1 MYASVCVRSLKRDRE
16 KEIIWVFYRER
27 ERRWEIWGLLWVS
40 LCLSAFKRVCKRE
53 RQRQRMRSCDR
64 DRERERERERTRGLR
79 KGVRRWLSGTVCRER
94 FTLSHKPPLKYS
106 HTHTLSLSHSKTLA
120 CAFVVLWEMR
130 IKMRANFSSL
140 CSEQL
145 RVQTEATKIET
156 IFRHLKRIFYDNF
169 VKVTLTVWWKGEL

>member
-64 DRERERERERTRGLR
+64 DRERERERTRGLR

-94 FTLSHKPPLKYS
+94 FTLSHKPSLKYS
-106 HTHTLSLSHSKTLA
+106 HTHTHSLSPIRRRSLAPSSSCERCESRWEQILAVCVPSSSECKPKPRKSKL
-120 CAFVVLWEMR
+120 FFD
-130 IKMRANFSSL
+130 I
-140 CSEQL
+140 
-145 RVQTEATKIET
+145 
-156 IFRHLKRIFYDNF
+156 
-169 VKVTLTVWWKGEL
+169 

>member
-64 DRERERERERTRGLR
+64 DRERERERAAWERESEGDSA
-79 KGVRRWLSGTVCRER
+79 VQFAENASLSLTNP
-94 FTLSHKPPLKYS
+94 LSS
-106 HTHTLSLSHSKTLA
+106 THTHTLSLSPIRRRSLAPSSSCERCESRWEQILEVCVPSSSECKPKPRKSKL
-120 CAFVVLWEMR
+120 FFD
-130 IKMRANFSSL
+130 I
-140 CSEQL
+140 
-145 RVQTEATKIET
+145 
-156 IFRHLKRIFYDNF
+156 
-169 VKVTLTVWWKGEL
+169 

>member
-1 MYASVCVRSLKRDRE
+1 MRACACVRWRETERKRSYGCSTERGREDGRFGGCCGCHCVWVHSRECVRERDRDRE
-16 KEIIWVFYRER
+16 CVLVTET
-27 ERRWEIWGLLWVS
+27 
-40 LCLSAFKRVCKRE
+40 
-53 RQRQRMRSCDR
+53 
-64 DRERERERERTRGLR
+64 ERERERERAAWERESEGDSA
-79 KGVRRWLSGTVCRER
+79 VQFAENASLSLTNP
-94 FTLSHKPPLKYS
+94 LSS
-106 HTHTLSLSHSKTLA
+106 THTHTHSLSHSKTLA
-120 CAFVVLWEMR
+120 CAFVVVWEMR

>member
-64 DRERERERERTRGLR
+64 DRERERERAAWERESEGDSA
-79 KGVRRWLSGTVCRER
+79 VQFAENASLSLTNP
-94 FTLSHKPPLKYS
+94 LSS
-106 HTHTLSLSHSKTLA
+106 THTHTHSLSHSKTLA

>member
-64 DRERERERERTRGLR
+64 DRERERENARLEKGSPKVTQRYSLQRTLHS
-79 KGVRRWLSGTVCRER
+79 LSQ
-94 FTLSHKPPLKYS
+94 TLSQVLT

>member
-1 MYASVCVRSLKRDRE
+1 MRACACVRWRETERKRSYGCSTERGRE
-16 KEIIWVFYRER
+16 DGRFGGCCGCHCVWVHSRECVRER
-27 ERRWEIWGLLWVS
+27 
-40 LCLSAFKRVCKRE
+40 
-53 RQRQRMRSCDR
+53 DR
-64 DRERERERERTRGLR
+64 DRECVLVTETERERERTRGLR

-94 FTLSHKPPLKYS
+94 FTLSHKPSLKYS